1 MRKITSTLEEMNA
14 VLNQF
19 GTSFPE
25 LVNLYSEPVPP
36 VRHDAHVNCQLV
48 GEWMNG
54 CNSHM
59 EAYHDHIEA
68 TEYGGTPILTERSLV
83 W

>member
-25 LVNLYSEPVPP
+25 LVNLYGPPLPP
-36 VRHDAHVNCQLV
+36 VKHDSHVNCQLV

-54 CNSHM
+54 CNSHV
-59 EAYHDHIEA
+59 ELWHDHLEQCV
-68 TEYGGTPILTERSLV
+68 YGTPVLTQYSNI